1 MIESLQEIFE
11 KVTVFDYVY
20 IVLTVLFIIQG
31 ALKGFVLS
39 MLSTAKWILA
49 YVITI
54 YIFPIIKP
62 YVEDII
68 DNEYVLDIVL
78 GVGIFIIIIFLIL
91 LINRAISKVVSF
103 SGIGTIDKVFGFFF
117 GIAKSYVIV
126 VCLYTAAEIIY
137 NHEKWPLNLD
147 DSFTY
152 PWVEKGSN
160 YLIKEFPNEKEY
172 EDAKEKIQ
180 DI

>member
-20 IVLTVLFIIQG
+20 IILTVLFIIQG

-91 LINRAISKVVSF
+91 LINRAISKVVSY
-103 SGIGTIDKVFGFFF
+103 SGIGAIDKVFGFFF

>member
-11 KVTVFDYVY
+11 KVTVFDYIY
-20 IVLTVLFIIQG
+20 IILTVLFIIQG

-54 YIFPIIKP
+54 YIFPMIKP

-91 LINRAISKVVSF
+91 LINRAITKVVSY

>member
-20 IVLTVLFIIQG
+20 IILTVLFIIQG

-39 MLSTAKWILA
+39 MLSTAKWVLA

-91 LINRAISKVVSF
+91 LINRAISKVVSY

>member
-39 MLSTAKWILA
+39 MLSTAKWVLA

-91 LINRAISKVVSF
+91 LINRAITKVVSY